1 MLATRPQTGR
11 GLPRED
17 DRFMNRKQ
25 CHTLLL
31 LLAAVA
37 LLASGCGA
45 TATPLLTAQPTGP
58 APLPLQAVQP
68 TAVSPAAKI
77 EEALKHIQRMEGAV
91 LARVNGQEI
100 TWDDYE
106 ATLRQSLFSISQQY
120 DIDWADPAM
129 QQRLWQLQ
137 NDVLEQ
143 AADRI
148 LLRQMAEEQG
158 IAVDQAQLQATI
170 DKEKS
175 GIIDSGR
182 YADWAAFLEANGLTD
197 ATFGQ
202 LIADTLLLNA
212 LFAAQDVDTQAEQ
225 VHIRHIVV
233 TDQAVVDEI
242 VAKLKAGG
250 DFAALAAEYSADTE
264 TKDNGGDLGWFTPE
278 TIISELKEA
287 ALSLPL
293 GGFSDPI
300 RTRAGY
306 TIIQVVERGPH
317 ELEAT
322 VMKQRQQQALQAQLE
337 TLKSTAVID
346 YLVDFT
352 ATPAP

>member
-1 MLATRPQTGR
+1 
-11 GLPRED
+11 
-17 DRFMNRKQ
+17 MNRKQ
-25 CHTLLL
+25 CHSLLL
-31 LLAAVA
+31 LLVTVA

-45 TATPLLTAQPTGP
+45 TATPAPTVQPTGP
-58 APLPLQAVQP
+58 APVPSQAVQP
-68 TAVSPAAKI
+68 TAASPAAKI
-77 EEALKHIQRMEGAV
+77 EEALKHVRRMEGAV

-106 ATLRQSLFSISQQY
+106 STLRQSLFSISQQY
-120 DIDWADPAM
+120 EINWADPAM
-129 QQRLWQLQ
+129 QQRLLQLQ

-143 AADRI
+143 AADRV
-148 LLRQMAEEQG
+148 LLRQMAEKQG

-175 GIIDSGR
+175 GIMGSGR
-182 YADWAAFLEANGLTD
+182 YADWNAFLEANGLTD
-197 ATFGQ
+197 STFEQ
-202 LIADTLLLNA
+202 LIADTQLISALL
-212 LFAAQDVDTQAEQ
+212 AAQEVDPLAEQ
-225 VHIRHIVV
+225 VHLRHIVV
-233 TDQAVVDEI
+233 TDQALVDE
-242 VAKLKAGG
+242 VVTKLKAGT
-250 DFAALAAEYSADTE
+250 DFREVAAEYSVDTE

-287 ALSLPL
+287 ALSLPI

-322 VMKQRQQQALQAQLE
+322 VLKQRQQQALQAQLE
-337 TLKSTAVID
+337 AEKSAAVIE

>member
-1 MLATRPQTGR
+1 
-11 GLPRED
+11 
-17 DRFMNRKQ
+17 MNRKQ

-31 LLAAVA
+31 LLVTVA
-37 LLASGCGA
+37 LLATGCGA
-45 TATPLLTAQPTGP
+45 TVTPTPATQPTSP
-58 APLPLQAVQP
+58 ALPPAQAVQP
-68 TAVSPAAKI
+68 TTVSPAAKI
-77 EEALKHIQRMEGAV
+77 EEALKHIRRMEGAV

-106 ATLRQSLFSISQQY
+106 ATLRQSLFGISQQY
-120 DIDWADPAM
+120 DINWADPAM
-129 QQRLWQLQ
+129 QQRLRQLQ
-137 NDVLEQ
+137 NDVLKQ
-143 AADRI
+143 AADRV
-148 LLRQMAEEQG
+148 LLRQLAEKQG
-158 IAVDQAQLQATI
+158 IAVDQAQLQAAV
-170 DKEKS
+170 DEQKS
-175 GIIDSGR
+175 GIMGSGR
-182 YADWAAFLEANGLTD
+182 YANWNAFLEANGLTD
-197 ATFGQ
+197 RTFEQ

-212 LFAAQDVDTQAEQ
+212 LLAAQQVDPLAEQ
-225 VHIRHIVV
+225 IHIRHIVV
-233 TDQAVVDEI
+233 TDQAVVDEV

-264 TKDNGGDLGWFTPE
+264 TKNNAGDLGWFTPE

-293 GGFSDPI
+293 GGISDPI

-322 VMKQRQQQALQAQLE
+322 VLKERQQQSLQAQLE
-337 TLKSTAVID
+337 VERGAAVIE

-352 ATPAP
+352 VTPTP

>member
-1 MLATRPQTGR
+1 
-11 GLPRED
+11 
-17 DRFMNRKQ
+17 MNGKQ

-31 LLAAVA
+31 LLVTVA

-45 TATPLLTAQPTGP
+45 SATPTPTAQPASP
-58 APLPLQAVQP
+58 APLPSQAVQP
-68 TAVSPAAKI
+68 TAVSPTAKI

-91 LARVNGQEI
+91 LARVNGEEI

-120 DIDWADPAM
+120 DINWADPAM
-129 QQRLWQLQ
+129 QQRLAQLQ
-137 NDVLEQ
+137 NDVLKQ
-143 AADRI
+143 AADRV
-148 LLRQMAEEQG
+148 LLRQLAEKQG
-158 IAVDQAQLQATI
+158 IVVDQVPLRAAI

-175 GIIDSGR
+175 GIMDSGR
-182 YADWAAFLEANGLTD
+182 YADWDAFLEANGLTD
-197 ATFGQ
+197 GTFER

-212 LFAAQDVDTQAEQ
+212 LLTAQQVDPLAEQ
-225 VHIRHIVV
+225 IHIRHIVV
-233 TDQAVVDEI
+233 TDQALVDEV

-250 DFAALAAEYSADTE
+250 DFGALAAEYSTDTE
-264 TKDNGGDLGWFTPE
+264 TKDNGGDLGWFIPDN
-278 TIISELKEA
+278 IISELKDA

-322 VMKQRQQQALQAQLE
+322 DLKQRQQQALLTQLE
-337 TLKSTAVID
+337 AEKSTAVIE

-352 ATPAP
+352 ATPTP

>member
-1 MLATRPQTGR
+1 
-11 GLPRED
+11 
-17 DRFMNRKQ
+17 MNRKQ
-25 CHTLLL
+25 CHSLLL
-31 LLAAVA
+31 LLVTVA

-45 TATPLLTAQPTGP
+45 TATPAPTVQPTGP
-58 APLPLQAVQP
+58 APVPSQAVQP
-68 TAVSPAAKI
+68 TAASPAAKI
-77 EEALKHIQRMEGAV
+77 EEALKHVRRMEGAV

-106 ATLRQSLFSISQQY
+106 STLRQSLFSISQQY
-120 DIDWADPAM
+120 EINWADPAM
-129 QQRLWQLQ
+129 QQRLLQLQ

-143 AADRI
+143 AADRV
-148 LLRQMAEEQG
+148 LLRQMAEKQG

-175 GIIDSGR
+175 GIMSSGR
-182 YADWAAFLEANGLTD
+182 YADWNAFLEANGLTD
-197 ATFGQ
+197 STFEQ
-202 LIADTLLLNA
+202 LIADTQLISTLL
-212 LFAAQDVDTQAEQ
+212 AAQEVDPLAEQ
-225 VHIRHIVV
+225 VHLRHIVV
-233 TDQAVVDEI
+233 TDQAVVDEV
-242 VAKLKAGG
+242 VAKLKAST
-250 DFAALAAEYSADTE
+250 DFREVAAEYSVDTE

-287 ALSLPL
+287 ALSLPI

-322 VMKQRQQQALQAQLE
+322 DLKQRQQQSLQAELE
-337 TLKSTAVID
+337 VERGTADIE
-346 YLVDFT
+346 YLVHF
-352 ATPAP
+352 ATPTPLPQ

>member
-1 MLATRPQTGR
+1 
-11 GLPRED
+11 
-17 DRFMNRKQ
+17 MNGKQ
-25 CHTLLL
+25 CHALLL
-31 LLAAVA
+31 LLVTVA
-37 LLASGCGA
+37 LLASGCGT
-45 TATPLLTAQPTGP
+45 TAMPAPTAQPTSP
-58 APLPLQAVQP
+58 APLPSQTEQP
-68 TAVSPAAKI
+68 TAVSPAVKM

-106 ATLRQSLFSISQQY
+106 ATLRQSLYSVSQQY

-137 NDVLEQ
+137 NDVLKQ
-143 AADRI
+143 AADRV
-148 LLRQMAEEQG
+148 LLRQMAEKQG
-158 IAVDQAQLQATI
+158 ITVDQAQLQATI

-175 GIIDSGR
+175 GIMDSGR
-182 YADWAAFLEANGLTD
+182 YADWNAFLKANGLTD
-197 ATFGQ
+197 TSFEQ
-202 LIADTLLLNA
+202 MIADTLLINVL
-212 LFAAQDVDTQAEQ
+212 LAAQQVDTQAEQ
-225 VHIRHIVV
+225 IHVRHIVV
-233 TDQAVVDEI
+233 TDQAVVDEV
-242 VAKLKAGG
+242 VAKLEAGG
-250 DFAALAAEYSADTE
+250 DFVALAAEYSTDTD
-264 TKDNGGDLGWFTPE
+264 TKDDEGDLGWFVPDN
-278 TIISELKEA
+278 IISELKDA

-317 ELEAT
+317 ELEAADL
-322 VMKQRQQQALQAQLE
+322 KQRQQEALLAQLE
-337 TLKSTAVID
+337 AEKSTAVIE